1 MSLSVIIIAR
11 NEARRIET
19 CLQSA
24 RFADEIVLVDSGSTD
39 DTVAIARKYTDRVI
53 ETQWHGYGPTRQL
66 ALENATRDWVLWL
79 DADESVPPDLQDEIL
94 SVVDTGPHAGYHIAR
109 KTLFLGR
116 WIRHCGWYPD
126 YVLRLFRRGAD
137 PRFTDDEVHESLRIR
152 GSTGH
157 LKHPMVHDT
166 DPTLHHYLVK
176 FNSFTSLGARQL
188 YLSGRRFRLT
198 DLVCRPIFTLLKMYV
213 LKRGFLDGLPGLILC
228 GLSACYVFTK
238 YAKLWHLHVRGSAD
252 VESGEAGGRSS

>member
-11 NEARRIET
+11 NEAWRIEA
-19 CLQSA
+19 CLKSA

-39 DTVAIARKYTDRVI
+39 DTVAIAREYADRVI
-53 ETQWHGYGPTRQL
+53 ETEWRGYGATKQL
-66 ALENATRDWVLWL
+66 ALEHAAGDWVLWL
-79 DADESVPPDLQDEIL
+79 DADERVPPDLRDEIL
-94 SVVDTGPHAGYHIAR
+94 ATVETGEHAGYRVAR
-109 KTLFLGR
+109 KTLFLGH
-116 WIRHCGWYPD
+116 WIRHCGWFPG
-126 YVLRLFRRGAD
+126 YVLRLFRREAD
-137 PRFTDDEVHESLRIR
+137 PRFTEDQVHESLRIR
-152 GSTGH
+152 GTTGD
-157 LKHPMVHDT
+157 LSRPLVHDT

-198 DLVCRPIFTLLKMYV
+198 DLVFRPIFTLLKMYV

-238 YAKLWHLHVRGSAD
+238 YAKLWHLHLRGTAD
-252 VESGEAGGRSS
+252 AESGPAGQSS

>member
-1 MSLSVIIIAR
+1 MSISIIIIAR

-19 CLQSA
+19 CLRSA

-39 DTVAIARKYTDRVI
+39 ETVAIAREYADQVI
-53 ETQWHGYGPTRQL
+53 ETEWRGYGATKQL
-66 ALENATRDWVLWL
+66 ALDHARGDWVLWL
-79 DADESVPPDLQDEIL
+79 DADESVPEDLRDEIL
-94 SVVDTGPHAGYHIAR
+94 AAVNTREYAGYYIAR
-109 KTLFLGR
+109 KTLFLGH

-137 PRFTDDEVHESLRIR
+137 PRFSDHEVHESLRIV
-152 GSTGH
+152 GTTGY

-166 DPTLHHYLVK
+166 DPTLHHYLAK

-188 YLSGRRFRLT
+188 YLSGTRFRLT
-198 DLVCRPIFTLLKMYV
+198 DLVFRPIFTLVKMYV
-213 LKRGFLDGLPGLILC
+213 LKRGFLDGLPGFILC

-238 YAKLWHLHVRGSAD
+238 YAKLWHLHLRSSAD
-252 VESGEAGGRSS
+252 VESGSAGHSS

>member
-11 NEARRIET
+11 NEARRIEA

-24 RFADEIVLVDSGSTD
+24 RFAEEIVLVDSGSTD
-39 DTVAIARKYTDRVI
+39 DTVAIARKYADRVV
-53 ETQWHGYGPTRQL
+53 ETEWRGYGPTRQL
-66 ALENATRDWVLWL
+66 ALELATGDWVLWL
-79 DADESVPPDLQDEIL
+79 DADESVPPSLRDEIL
-94 SVVDTGPHAGYHIAR
+94 DVVDTGKHAGYHIAR
-109 KTLFLGR
+109 KTLFLGH
-116 WIRHCGWYPD
+116 WIRHCGWYPG

-152 GSTGH
+152 GAIGY
-157 LKHPMVHDT
+157 LKHPMIHDT
-166 DPTLHHYLVK
+166 DPTLHHYLSK

-213 LKRGFLDGLPGLILC
+213 LKRGFLDGLPGFILC

-238 YAKLWHLHVRGSAD
+238 YAKLWHLHLRGSAD
-252 VESGEAGGRSS
+252 VESGAGGRSS

>member
-11 NEARRIET
+11 NEAPRIEA
-19 CLQSA
+19 CLRSA

-39 DTVAIARKYTDRVI
+39 DTVAIARQYAARVV
-53 ETQWHGYGPTRQL
+53 ESEWLGYGPTKQL
-66 ALENATRDWVLWL
+66 ALEHATGDWVLWL
-79 DADESVPPDLQDEIL
+79 DADERVPQDLRDEITA
-94 SVVDTGPHAGYHIAR
+94 VMDKGDRAGYRIAR

-137 PRFTDDEVHESLRIR
+137 PRFTDDEVHEALRIR
-152 GSTGH
+152 GPVGD
-157 LKHPMVHDT
+157 LKHPMIHDT
-166 DPTLHHYLVK
+166 DPTLHHYLDK

-188 YLSGRRFRLT
+188 YRSGRRFRLT
-198 DLVCRPIFTLLKMYV
+198 DLVFRPIFTLFKMYV
-213 LKRGFLDGLPGLILC
+213 LRRGFLDGLPGLILC

-238 YAKLWHLHVRGSAD
+238 YAKLWHLHLRGSAD
-252 VESGEAGGRSS
+252 AESGAGGRST